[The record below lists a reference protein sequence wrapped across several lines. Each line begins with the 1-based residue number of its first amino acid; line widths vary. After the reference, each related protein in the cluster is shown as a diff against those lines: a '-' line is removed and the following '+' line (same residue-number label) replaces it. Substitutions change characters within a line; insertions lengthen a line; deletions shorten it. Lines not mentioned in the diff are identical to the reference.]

1 MNKACMKHLELTAY
15 RLNLKDLLSGSSA
28 PMFAVGCNNCHCL
41 LFLPGHTTPQHI
53 FKLPVMRDEHQGLS
67 TMPNRNLET
76 TRGWSFSA
84 RTHTHIT
91 TYFAHTHIMAQRG
104 YEIETLVVP
113 DSYILLHTVTR
124 FMQSLLNH
132 EQKDKKRD
140 VGWTIPLFLYNSD
153 AAKEE
158 GRERWGSKGRKCFII
173 LFVCVYTN
181 ASQPRFVSK
190 ETLTNEAQRIEC
202 DLKCLSFQ

>member
-1 MNKACMKHLELTAY
+1 MDAIIVIVYYFCRDTQHHNTHIQATSNEGRTPRALDDAQSQLGDHPGL
-15 RLNLKDLLSGSSA
+15 
-28 PMFAVGCNNCHCL
+28 V
-41 LFLPGHTTPQHI
+41 LF
-53 FKLPVMRDEHQGLS
+53 
-67 TMPNRNLET
+67 
-76 TRGWSFSA
+76 

-113 DSYILLHTVTR
+113 DSYIPLHTVTR

-132 EQKDKKRD
+132 ERKDKKRD

-202 DLKCLSFQ
+202 DLKCLSFQLMNCYVCV